1 MKSRVCVGCL
11 HWLPIQ
17 SFLGP
22 ALPWEVLWL
31 YDTDAWLLC
40 GDPSLAVGRA
50 EGANF
55 SRFAYVVGAFPQ
67 LDSFITLFF
76 TSKAPVQAARLDLS
90 LRSLPHSFPLHHS
103 TVESTLK

>member
-1 MKSRVCVGCL
+1 MKSHVCVGCP

-31 YDTDAWLLC
+31 YHAGAWLVC
-40 GDPSLAVGRA
+40 GDPILAVRRA

-55 SRFAYVVGAFPQ
+55 SRFAYVVGAFP
-67 LDSFITLFF
+67 LPDRSF
-76 TSKAPVQAARLDLS
+76 
-90 LRSLPHSFPLHHS
+90 HSFLYQQSSCAGSQTFP
-103 TVESTLK
+103 